1 MEIKIYDTNKKQFI
15 WIKVSKE
22 VHGQILK
29 YKNKYLVD
37 SEIKSLKKVRMRK
50 FINSN
55 DYKKFISELQPN
67 IKDVFCNL
75 SNMEKKT
82 MFLRFYKEMSL
93 GGIAEELDCAKG
105 SVQSYLLRAFK
116 KMKNYLDEGFESKC

>member
-29 YKNKYLVD
+29 YKNKYIAD
-37 SEIKSLKKVRMRK
+37 SEIKSLKKVRRRK

-55 DYKKFISELQPN
+55 DYKKFISGLQPN

>member
-1 MEIKIYDTNKKQFI
+1 MEIKIYNTKEKQFI

-22 VHGQILK
+22 VHEQILK
-29 YKNKYLVD
+29 YKNKYRFD
-37 SEIKSLKKVRMRK
+37 SEIKSLKKVRRRK

-55 DYKKFISELQPN
+55 DYKKFMSGLKPN
-67 IKDVFCNL
+67 IKNVFYKL

-93 GGIAEELDCAKG
+93 GAIADEFDCAKG

-116 KMKNYLDEGFESKC
+116 KMKKYLDGGFGSKY

>member
-1 MEIKIYDTNKKQFI
+1 MEIKIYDTKEKQFI

-22 VHGQILK
+22 VHEQILK
-29 YKNKYLVD
+29 YKNKHLVD
-37 SEIKSLKKVRMRK
+37 SEIKSLKKVRRRK

-55 DYKKFISELQPN
+55 DYKKFISGLQPN
-67 IKDVFCNL
+67 IKNVFYKL
-75 SNMEKKT
+75 SDMEKKT

-93 GGIAEELDCAKG
+93 GGIAKELDCAKG